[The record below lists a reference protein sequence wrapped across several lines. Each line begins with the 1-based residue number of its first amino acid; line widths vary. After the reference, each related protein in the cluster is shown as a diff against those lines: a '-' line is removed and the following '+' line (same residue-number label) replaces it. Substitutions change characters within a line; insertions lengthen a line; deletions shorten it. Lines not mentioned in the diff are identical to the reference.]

1 MTEERE
7 GMHTVE
13 EQTTS
18 EGTPETLAGEA
29 EETLARAEEGT
40 AEAAVDTDAEVE
52 AAEAEGEASEGE
64 GEAEAEEED
73 EHLKRAKWYVI
84 HCYSG
89 MEYKVKRNL
98 ETRIETMGVRD
109 RVFSVI
115 VPTEETIELRD
126 GVRRRVERRVF
137 PGYILVHMI
146 LEKEDGTIDEEV
158 WHVVRHTPGVTG
170 FVGIGTRPTPLSD
183 EEVDAIMKRIESEE
197 PQLKVDFRIGERVRI
212 TSGPF
217 ADFTGTVVEIYPDKG
232 KARVAVSFFN
242 RETPVEVDFLQLEKV

>member
-1 MTEERE
+1 MTVDEREERE
-7 GMHTVE
+7 VAEVQGVQ
-13 EQTTS
+13 EQPEVS
-18 EGTPETLAGEA
+18 QETPESP
-29 EETLARAEEGT
+29 
-40 AEAAVDTDAEVE
+40 
-52 AAEAEGEASEGE
+52 AAEASADTEPEVTAETDE
-64 GEAEAEEED
+64 EAEADAAAREEEA
-73 EHLKRAKWYVI
+73 RRAQAKWYVV

-89 MEYKVKRNL
+89 MEDKVKRNL
-98 ETRIETMGVRD
+98 ETRIETMGVQD
-109 RVFSVI
+109 KIFEVI

-146 LEKEDGTIDEEV
+146 LDDES
-158 WHVVRHTPGVTG
+158 WRVVRHTPGVTG
-170 FVGIGTRPTPLSD
+170 FVGVGNQPTPLSD
-183 EEVDAIMKRIESEE
+183 EEVEAIMKRIESPE
-197 PQLKVDFRIGERVRI
+197 PQLKVDFRVGERVRI